1 MKSICIIIVA
11 VIVLFGIATHSMHR
25 NQANPYADQIIGSW
39 VMYEGGN
46 VAPEVLSFFA
56 NGSGYSYMLSEEFV
70 ETDQPPIHIAS
81 SFLSTP
87 LSFTWNI
94 QTDVLCVMFEDG
106 TDMQYSLSIESD
118 SNRWPVLSLQY
129 DIGSGGWVPA
139 LIIKQHEIELKFLY
153 IHPGIIIL

>member
-11 VIVLFGIATHSMHR
+11 AIVLFGIATHSMHR

-94 QTDVLCVMFEDG
+94 QT
-106 TDMQYSLSIESD
+106 
-118 SNRWPVLSLQY
+118 
-129 DIGSGGWVPA
+129 
-139 LIIKQHEIELKFLY
+139 
-153 IHPGIIIL
+153 

>member
-11 VIVLFGIATHSMHR
+11 AIVLFGIATHSMHR

-56 NGSGYSYMLSEEFV
+56 NGSGYSYML
-70 ETDQPPIHIAS
+70 
-81 SFLSTP
+81 
-87 LSFTWNI
+87 WNI

-139 LIIKQHEIELKFLY
+139 LIIK
-153 IHPGIIIL
+153 

>member
-1 MKSICIIIVA
+1 MCSSD
-11 VIVLFGIATHSMHR
+11 L
-25 NQANPYADQIIGSW
+25 
-39 VMYEGGN
+39 
-46 VAPEVLSFFA
+46 
-56 NGSGYSYMLSEEFV
+56 MLSEEFV

-139 LIIKQHEIELKFLY
+139 LIIK
-153 IHPGIIIL
+153 

>member
-11 VIVLFGIATHSMHR
+11 AIVLFGIATHSMHR

-94 QTDVLCVMFEDG
+94 QTDVLCVMCLKMELICSTACLSNQTQTDG
-106 TDMQYSLSIESD
+106 LS
-118 SNRWPVLSLQY
+118 
-129 DIGSGGWVPA
+129 
-139 LIIKQHEIELKFLY
+139 FLFSM
-153 IHPGIIIL
+153 ILVVVVGFLH

>member
-11 VIVLFGIATHSMHR
+11 AIVLFGIATHSMHR
-25 NQANPYADQIIGSW
+25 NQANPYA
-39 VMYEGGN
+39 GGN

-139 LIIKQHEIELKFLY
+139 LIIK
-153 IHPGIIIL
+153 

>member
-11 VIVLFGIATHSMHR
+11 AIVLFGIATHSMHR

-118 SNRWPVLSLQY
+118 SNRWPVLSFQY

-139 LIIKQHEIELKFLY
+139 LIIK
-153 IHPGIIIL
+153 